1 MLAKE
6 ILAKKKKQGVHKV
19 YTINERASAFE
30 AISQLDTLKIG
41 SLLVLNDQNEILGI
55 VSERDIL
62 YKCYNSG
69 IPLKERNIKD
79 LMTSKEDLI
88 IGKLEDDTHYL
99 RNVMTQKRIRH
110 LPIIDEMN
118 QLAGI
123 ISTGDII
130 KNELEATASEA
141 RLLREHIKN
150 PFGIHLFENE

>member
-6 ILAKKKKQGVHKV
+6 ILAKKKEQDKHKV
-19 YTINERASAFE
+19 YTIAENTTAFD
-30 AISQLDTLKIG
+30 AIAKLDQLKIG
-41 SLLVLNDQNEILGI
+41 SLLIINDKNEILGI

-79 LMTSKEDLI
+79 LMTPKENLI
-88 IGKLEDDTHYL
+88 IGKMDDGTQYL

-110 LPIIDEMN
+110 IPIIDDSS

-123 ISTGDII
+123 ISSGDII
-130 KNELEATASEA
+130 KNELEATATEA

-150 PFGIHLFENE
+150 PFGIHLYE